1 MNKRLIAGVAAA
13 GIIGGGVYGFAA
25 TLGVTSD
32 SVSAGSSGV
41 FASCDDTVQVDY
53 TVAWDTDK
61 YEIDD
66 VVVSG
71 IDSTLCAGDAISV
84 TLIGASPVTLTPDT
98 VGAATETFEA
108 SGSNV
113 PAANVTDVHVAI
125 GG

>member
-1 MNKRLIAGVAAA
+1 MNKRLLAGVAAA

-41 FASCDDTVQVDY
+41 FASCDATVQVDY

-71 IDSTLCAGDAISV
+71 IDSGACAGDAISV
-84 TLIGASPVTLTPDT
+84 TLIGASPVTLTAGSVDA
-98 VGAATETFEA
+98 VTETFEA